1 MLNYLTYANWLIILF
16 LAIWLNSN
24 ILTNSDVAPCLPV
37 GVKIY
42 EIADQLIFVLR
53 RASSLLHIIM
63 YSCF

>member
-24 ILTNSDVAPCLPV
+24 ILTNSGVAPCLPV
-37 GVKIY
+37 SVKIY